1 LKKRA
6 NTKKRGQHFLKFLS
20 SPICRNYSQKAR
32 ENTKDILPKSLLKI
46 NLKIN
51 FNYLILKFKICYSQP
66 IRKFYTQRQRTGNKI
81 PDPEPKW
88 SVEAVMNFYA
98 NTYPILTTAKVSA
111 IKNDTVQYKF
121 ESVMGTK
128 G

>member
-1 LKKRA
+1 M
-6 NTKKRGQHFLKFLS
+6 
-20 SPICRNYSQKAR
+20 
-32 ENTKDILPKSLLKI
+32 LLATQ
-46 NLKIN
+46 LERV
-51 FNYLILKFKICYSQP
+51 FILKDKGQE
-66 IRKFYTQRQRTGNKI
+66 IRLT
-81 PDPEPKW
+81 DPEPKW

-111 IKNDTVQYKF
+111 PIILDDTVQYKF

>member
-1 LKKRA
+1 M
-6 NTKKRGQHFLKFLS
+6 
-20 SPICRNYSQKAR
+20 
-32 ENTKDILPKSLLKI
+32 LLATQ
-46 NLKIN
+46 LERV
-51 FNYLILKFKICYSQP
+51 FILKDSGQDIKL
-66 IRKFYTQRQRTGNKI
+66 
-81 PDPEPKW
+81 PDPEPQW

-111 IKNDTVQYKF
+111 PQIKDDTVQYKF

>member
-1 LKKRA
+1 MLLATQLERVFLFEDK
-6 NTKKRGQHFLKFLS
+6 GQQIKL
-20 SPICRNYSQKAR
+20 A
-32 ENTKDILPKSLLKI
+32 
-46 NLKIN
+46 
-51 FNYLILKFKICYSQP
+51 
-66 IRKFYTQRQRTGNKI
+66 
-81 PDPEPKW
+81 DPEPKW

-111 IKNDTVQYKF
+111 PQIKEDTVQYRF

>member
-1 LKKRA
+1 MLLATLLERVFVLKDK
-6 NTKKRGQHFLKFLS
+6 GQEIKL
-20 SPICRNYSQKAR
+20 
-32 ENTKDILPKSLLKI
+32 T
-46 NLKIN
+46 
-51 FNYLILKFKICYSQP
+51 
-66 IRKFYTQRQRTGNKI
+66 
-81 PDPEPKW
+81 DPEPKW

-111 IKNDTVQYKF
+111 PRITDDTIQYTF